1 MFPRFCENL
10 SEERTETY
18 YIHNA
23 NKNIGLG
30 QFLTTACSDETSL
43 KICVEKLEIESKQQI
58 PRNRQAIPA

>member
-1 MFPRFCENL
+1 MKTFR
-10 SEERTETY
+10 EEQTEKY

-30 QFLTTACSDETSL
+30 QFLTTACSDEKSL

-58 PRNRQAIPA
+58 PRNRQAITA